1 LRIIVDYR
9 EKASGLVDLLKQAN
23 FDIEVKTIKYGDY
36 VINDS
41 ITIERKTAHD
51 FIVSIID
58 GRLFGQ
64 VSNLKRHCS
73 SPVLLVEG
81 NPYKTD
87 LDMDPEAIK
96 GALISTQVI
105 WYVPVIYSR
114 SKEDSANIMQMIGR
128 QDASSRD
135 KLVLRAGYR
144 PKRLR
149 SKQLFVL
156 QGLPKVGPTTAKR
169 LLERFKSVK
178 NVINA
183 PIEEL
188 QQVEGIGVVS
198 AKAIRDALDREMI

>member
-1 LRIIVDYR
+1 
-9 EKASGLVDLLKQAN
+9 
-23 FDIEVKTIKYGDY
+23 
-36 VINDS
+36 
-41 ITIERKTAHD
+41 
-51 FIVSIID
+51 
-58 GRLFGQ
+58 
-64 VSNLKRHCS
+64 
-73 SPVLLVEG
+73 
-81 NPYKTD
+81 
-87 LDMDPEAIK
+87 
-96 GALISTQVI
+96 
-105 WYVPVIYSR
+105 
-114 SKEDSANIMQMIGR
+114 MQMIGR

-178 NVINA
+178 NAINA

-188 QQVEGIGVVS
+188 QQVEGIGVVA